1 MRLLALAL
9 VFVAPSITLAQES
22 RPEVAAPGFQYAERS
37 VIEFDKA
44 LELEG
49 ELVKPTGQAVLERG
63 SANFAPLMYRF
74 RRDFDDEI
82 ADSVGWI
89 Q

>member
-1 MRLLALAL
+1 MRLLTLAL

-22 RPEVAAPGFQYAERS
+22 TPEVQAPGFQYAERS

-44 LELEG
+44 LDSEG
-49 ELVKPTGQAVLERG
+49 ELVKPTGLTVLERR
-63 SANFAPLMYRF
+63 SANFAPMIRLRA
-74 RRDFDDEI
+74 DFDAEL
-82 ADSVGWI
+82 ADSTRQI

>member
-1 MRLLALAL
+1 MRRLALAL
-9 VFVAPSITLAQES
+9 VLGAPSITLAQES
-22 RPEVAAPGFQYAERS
+22 RPEVAPGFQYAERS

-49 ELVKPTGQAVLERG
+49 ELVKPTGQAVLERR
-63 SANFAPLMYRF
+63 SANFGPMIQLRA
-74 RRDFDDEI
+74 DFNTEL
-82 ADSVGWI
+82 ADSVRQI

>member
-1 MRLLALAL
+1 MRLLTLAL

-22 RPEVAAPGFQYAERS
+22 TPEVPAPGFQYAERT
-37 VIEFDKA
+37 VVEFDKS

-49 ELVKPTGQAVLERG
+49 ELVKPTGHTVLERRT
-63 SANFAPLMYRF
+63 ANFGQMIRLRA
-74 RRDFDDEI
+74 DFNAEL
-82 ADSVGWI
+82 ADSTRQI

>member
-1 MRLLALAL
+1 MRLLTLAL

-22 RPEVAAPGFQYAERS
+22 TPEVPAPGFQYAERT
-37 VIEFDKA
+37 VVEFDKA

-49 ELVKPTGQAVLERG
+49 ELVKPTGQTVLERRT
-63 SANFAPLMYRF
+63 ANFGQMIRLRA
-74 RRDFDDEI
+74 DFDAEL
-82 ADSVGWI
+82 ADSTRQI

>member
-1 MRLLALAL
+1 MRRLALAL
-9 VFVAPSITLAQES
+9 VLVAPSITLAQES

-49 ELVKPTGQAVLERG
+49 ELVKPTGQAVLERR
-63 SANFAPLMYRF
+63 SANFGPMIQLRA
-74 RRDFDDEI
+74 DFNTEL
-82 ADSVGWI
+82 ADSVR
-89 Q
+89 QVQ

>member
-1 MRLLALAL
+1 MRLLTLAL

-22 RPEVAAPGFQYAERS
+22 APEVPAPGFQYAERT
-37 VIEFDKA
+37 VVEFDVA

-49 ELVKPTGQAVLERG
+49 ELVRPPIEDTFERRA
-63 SANFAPLMYRF
+63 ANFGQMIRLRA
-74 RRDFDDEI
+74 DFDAEL
-82 ADSVGWI
+82 ADSTRQI